1 MLFFPPLFLTLEFTI
16 QVQQT
21 NETRPNLVIVNVKPS
36 ENEKFKAM
44 VLPEMTQSLKV
55 EPGVS
60 AMYVATVKE
69 QSNRW
74 VFFEIYANDETY
86 TAHQWGVAG

>member
-1 MLFFPPLFLTLEFTI
+1 M
-16 QVQQT
+16 QQT

-55 EPGVS
+55 EPGVP

-69 QSNRW
+69 QPSRW
-74 VFFEIYANDETY
+74 VFFEIYTNDETY
-86 TAHQWGVAG
+86 TAHR

>member
-1 MLFFPPLFLTLEFTI
+1 
-16 QVQQT
+16 
-21 NETRPNLVIVNVKPS
+21 
-36 ENEKFKAM
+36 M

-55 EPGVS
+55 EPGVPV
-60 AMYVATVKE
+60 MYVTTVKE

-86 TAHQWGVAG
+86 TAHR

>member
-1 MLFFPPLFLTLEFTI
+1 M
-16 QVQQT
+16 QQT

-55 EPGVS
+55 ESGVP

-74 VFFEIYANDETY
+74 VFFEIYANDEAY
-86 TAHQWGVAG
+86 TAHR

>member
-1 MLFFPPLFLTLEFTI
+1 M
-16 QVQQT
+16 QQT

-55 EPGVS
+55 EPGVPV
-60 AMYVATVKE
+60 MYVTTVKE
-69 QSNRW
+69 QPNR
-74 VFFEIYANDETY
+74 
-86 TAHQWGVAG
+86 